1 MSVAKKNKGAWRW
14 IPFLYFTQGIPY
26 ILVVTVSVIMYKRLG
41 ISNSDIGLYTSWLY
55 LPWVIKPLWS
65 PLVDLNGT
73 KRQWFLL
80 MQLVVVVAFLGIGLS
95 LPSNAFFTIT
105 LAFFW
110 MAAFASATNDIAS
123 DGYYMIGLDQK
134 KQSFFIGLRS
144 TFYRLAMVT
153 GQGLLVIF
161 AGFLENKYGDN
172 TKAWSITMITAA
184 VIMLVLTISNFFSAP
199 KFEKSKPLITKEKI
213 SFLEVF
219 ASFFRKHQI
228 WIALLFILSYRLGE
242 SQLVKMASPFL
253 LDGIEVGG
261 LGYST
266 EAVGTIYGTVGIIML
281 SLGGII
287 GGILISRDGLKKWMF
302 PMLLALNLPNLLYAI
317 LAYTQ
322 TTSLAAVVVTVVLEQ
337 FGYGFGFA
345 AFLIYLI
352 YISEGL
358 SKTSH
363 YAIATGFMALG
374 MMLPGM
380 LSGYIQ
386 EWLGYDGFFIWVVI
400 AAIPAFI
407 VLQFLDYPS
416 DYGKKSIETD
426 AE

>member
-1 MSVAKKNKGAWRW
+1 MNVAPKDKNAWLW

-41 ISNSDIGLYTSWLY
+41 IGNAEIGLYTSWLY

-73 KRQWFLL
+73 KRKWFLA
-80 MQLVVVVAFLGIGLS
+80 MQLVISLAFLGIGLF
-95 LPSNAFFTIT
+95 LPSNSFFIIT

-123 DGYYMIGLDQK
+123 DGYYMIGLTQK

-172 TKAWSITMITAA
+172 TKAWSVTMISAA
-184 VIMLVLTISNFFSAP
+184 VLMIALTISNFFAAP
-199 KFEKSKPLITKEKI
+199 KFEESAPETKEKPAG
-213 SFLEVF
+213 FFEVF
-219 ASFFRKHQI
+219 ATFFKKHQI
-228 WIALLFILSYRLGE
+228 GVALLFILTYRLGE

-253 LDGIEVGG
+253 LDKLEVGG
-261 LGYST
+261 LAYST
-266 EAVGTIYGTVGIIML
+266 EAVGTIYGTFGVIML
-281 SLGGII
+281 SLGGIL
-287 GGILISRDGLKKWMF
+287 GGILISRDGLKKWML
-302 PMLLALNLPNLLYAI
+302 PMLLALNLPNALYAF
-317 LAYTQ
+317 LAITQ
-322 TTSLAAVVVTVVLEQ
+322 TTSMFAVVGTVVIEQ

-345 AFLIYLI
+345 AFMMYLI
-352 YISEGL
+352 YVAEGA

-386 EWLGYDGFFIWVVI
+386 EWLGYGGFFVWVVI
-400 AAIPAFI
+400 AALPAFL
-407 VLQFLDYPS
+407 VLRYLKYPA
-416 DYGKKSIETD
+416 DYGKKTVESND
-426 AE
+426 

>member
-1 MSVAKKNKGAWRW
+1 MVTKDKGAWAW
-14 IPFLYFTQGIPY
+14 IPALYFTQGIPY
-26 ILVVTVSVIMYKRLG
+26 IMVVVVSVIMYKRLG
-41 ISNSDIGLYTSWLY
+41 ISNADIGLYTSWLY

-65 PLVDLNGT
+65 PIVDLNGT
-73 KRQWFLL
+73 KRKWFLG
-80 MQLVVVVAFLGIGLS
+80 MQLVISLAFLGIGLF

-123 DGYYMIGLDQK
+123 DGYYMIGLTQK

-153 GQGLLVIF
+153 GQGLLVIL
-161 AGFLENKYGDN
+161 AGYLENHYGDN
-172 TKAWSITMITAA
+172 TKAWSMTMICTA
-184 VIMLVLTISNFFSAP
+184 VLMLVLTITNFFVTP
-199 KFEKSKPLITKEKI
+199 KYESSGEETTKKPESFLQVFVSFFEKK
-213 SFLEVF
+213 
-219 ASFFRKHQI
+219 QI
-228 WIALLFILSYRLGE
+228 WIALAFILTYRLGE

-253 LDGIEVGG
+253 LDKLEVGG
-261 LGYST
+261 LAYST

-281 SLGGII
+281 SLGGIV
-287 GGILISRDGLKKWMF
+287 GGILISRDGLKKWML
-302 PMLLALNLPNLLYAI
+302 PMLLALNLPNLLYAV
-317 LAYTQ
+317 LAITQ
-322 TTSLAAVVVTVVLEQ
+322 TTSLFAVVGTVILEQ

-345 AFLIYLI
+345 AFLIFLI
-352 YISEGL
+352 YISEGI

-380 LSGYIQ
+380 LSGYVQ
-386 EWLGYDGFFIWVVI
+386 EWLGYDGFFLWVVI

-407 VLQFLDYPS
+407 ILRYLNYPA
-416 DYGKKSIETD
+416 DYGKKGEKAD
-426 AE
+426 E